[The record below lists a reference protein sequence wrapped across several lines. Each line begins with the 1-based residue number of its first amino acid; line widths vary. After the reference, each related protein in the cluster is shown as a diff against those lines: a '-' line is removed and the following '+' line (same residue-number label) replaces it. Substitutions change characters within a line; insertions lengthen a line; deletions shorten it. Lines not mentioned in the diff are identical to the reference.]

1 MAIKTVIKEVNSILD
16 DIASSMRSGKMPHI
30 LGHSIVAQI
39 DMGGKIAVE
48 SFKQGANFA
57 FSALINPSTKTK
69 WDKINNSKVWTASLR
84 RVLTNLPTSLGGQN
98 LQTMPARGIVPGP
111 GVYILTRRNT
121 QNPFLSI
128 IICYTQGKKGAARAT
143 PDRIAKEF
151 RDLIW
156 KDWVNTSGIADQLP
170 GSLFGAPTTRVRKA
184 GTPRT
189 LSDAQ
194 ADWISGGSSG
204 GAELAHTSQTTE
216 GVLTLRE
223 IEEFQASVNLGYGLT
238 THDLTESVRNSMG
251 IDYEE
256 VNNKE
261 GLGSFTFDSYVH
273 MRFDKN
279 FPGSEYT
286 DLKNVRAEYKKEIR
300 KQLAAAPF
308 LNNARRELSKSPAD
322 KAIEDSIVEITKS
335 FKTKKSAT
343 LSTTKKVIAKPFKKE
358 PRRKTIKRPKSTT
371 SASKVVSTLAVAG
384 SGKRLRPQKEKADK
398 QKSISSLKNQ
408 INKRLPAE
416 VRRNMGRPALKNQ
429 TGDFSN
435 SARLLEL
442 RNTSKGL
449 SGSFTYTLT
458 GGGRSKNRQG
468 VYQTFENGQWPSG
481 YNPKPLIA
489 KSIRNLA
496 MVYTKQKLVSL
507 RRK

>member
-1 MAIKTVIKEVNSILD
+1 
-16 DIASSMRSGKMPHI
+16 
-30 LGHSIVAQI
+30 
-39 DMGGKIAVE
+39 
-48 SFKQGANFA
+48 
-57 FSALINPSTKTK
+57 
-69 WDKINNSKVWTASLR
+69 
-84 RVLTNLPTSLGGQN
+84 
-98 LQTMPARGIVPGP
+98 
-111 GVYILTRRNT
+111 
-121 QNPFLSI
+121 
-128 IICYTQGKKGAARAT
+128 
-143 PDRIAKEF
+143 
-151 RDLIW
+151 
-156 KDWVNTSGIADQLP
+156 
-170 GSLFGAPTTRVRKA
+170 
-184 GTPRT
+184 
-189 LSDAQ
+189 
-194 ADWISGGSSG
+194 
-204 GAELAHTSQTTE
+204 
-216 GVLTLRE
+216 
-223 IEEFQASVNLGYGLT
+223 
-238 THDLTESVRNSMG
+238 
-251 IDYEE
+251 
-256 VNNKE
+256 
-261 GLGSFTFDSYVH
+261 